1 MDNKKSLKIKQKSW
15 FWTTQYKLNAGKER
29 RAEARLLHECCE
41 DLSLGCD
48 TGVKGSGVQ
57 KPVKNR
63 LSRTCVLSR
72 MWEMYQKGHQKWC
85 LRHYLDKHQTL
96 GSFMDVRKH
105 RLRRFRFCEE
115 FKLYNFHFSEQ
126 QSSKQFVA
134 LMREQISK
142 CHCKC
147 AWDFLYLKRKISGLV
162 FSYFTACCCRDWWVY
177 HCVAV
182 IAHTLGTFDILIPS
196 AKPKSS
202 TFPKVSRSPF
212 WKTLQMCNTTLTH
225 CSLVIIPMVASEWGR
240 QDES

>member
-1 MDNKKSLKIKQKSW
+1 
-15 FWTTQYKLNAGKER
+15 
-29 RAEARLLHECCE
+29 
-41 DLSLGCD
+41 
-48 TGVKGSGVQ
+48 
-57 KPVKNR
+57 
-63 LSRTCVLSR
+63 
-72 MWEMYQKGHQKWC
+72 
-85 LRHYLDKHQTL
+85 
-96 GSFMDVRKH
+96 MDVRKH

-126 QSSKQFVA
+126 QSSKQFVT

-162 FSYFTACCCRDWWVY
+162 FSYFTAGCCRDWWVY

-196 AKPKSS
+196 AKPRSS

-212 WKTLQMCNTTLTH
+212 WKTLQMCNTTVTH
-225 CSLVIIPMVASEWGR
+225 CTLVIIPMVASEWGR
-240 QDES
+240 QDESSEPLHGKCNYTTPHPGVSRQYCDMFPEGAFCDLQIWHTELFLLDC